1 MFTELQTKMDKD
13 KIKEFWLKS
22 AEAKHMTP
30 LEAAK
35 HDFNDLQALQQEYME
50 FLASVNPEKIE
61 APKAAELEVPW
72 REVLMFLQNT
82 FAQMDANEAEPDHAE
97 ATAFRKII
105 NCDLFIEPNLIPIK
119 YVLTIQKL
127 IKNILRDPLTKIQ
140 NEHKKLLDK
149 DLMDL

>member
-1 MFTELQTKMDKD
+1 MDKD

-22 AEAKHMTP
+22 AEAKHMTS

-97 ATAFRKII
+97 AMAFRKMAFGLIMQAMLKTYVKK
-105 NCDLFIEPNLIPIK
+105 DKSEEPKPETPTPNNTGL
-119 YVLTIQKL
+119 V
-127 IKNILRDPLTKIQ
+127 N
-140 NEHKKLLDK
+140 
-149 DLMDL
+149 

>member
-1 MFTELQTKMDKD
+1 MDKD

-35 HDFNDLQALQQEYME
+35 HDFNDLQALQQEYMN

-61 APKAAELEVPW
+61 APKATELEVPW

-97 ATAFRKII
+97 ATAFRKMAFSLIMGAMLKTYVK
-105 NCDLFIEPNLIPIK
+105 NDKSEEPKPETPTPDNTGL
-119 YVLTIQKL
+119 V
-127 IKNILRDPLTKIQ
+127 
-140 NEHKKLLDK
+140 E
-149 DLMDL
+149 